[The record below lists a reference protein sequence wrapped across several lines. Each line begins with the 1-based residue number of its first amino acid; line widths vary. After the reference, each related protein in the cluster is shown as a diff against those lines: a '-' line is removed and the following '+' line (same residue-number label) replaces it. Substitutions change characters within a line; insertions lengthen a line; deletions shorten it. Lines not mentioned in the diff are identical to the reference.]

1 MECYSLLNFFYVQ
14 RLVFCL
20 FVYVCILFWCFP
32 NDSQLLQIIRKRP
45 SYYGFYICFVC
56 LFVFAYVGTYVYFFF
71 HFLHMGSNVVF
82 FLIHLNKVTLVCLML
97 L

>member
-1 MECYSLLNFFYVQ
+1 EALTLLDFFYVQ

-56 LFVFAYVGTYVYFFF
+56 LFVFAYVVIKVIY
-71 HFLHMGSNVVF
+71 LRDQMLF